1 MNFDKTT
8 TAETPLIRIV
18 DDEER
23 MRESLAFM
31 LKHEGFECCVYPT
44 AESFLKGDTPSR
56 PGCLLL
62 DVQMDGMTGLE
73 LQEEMIRRGITL
85 PIVFLSAHG
94 DLDMAVDAMRRGAC
108 AFIQKTADRA
118 RLLQAIVDAMA
129 KSRGAVGDSTPGA
142 LVAAWN
148 TLTDREKE
156 VAKLVAEGL
165 LNREVGERLG
175 GIAVKTVQV
184 HRSEACSK
192 LGVKGAAGLGLGA
205 AGMESAQAQTKWEK
219 MIKGLQTVT
228 TDVLI
233 VGSGAAGTAAA
244 IEARRS
250 GASVLVIEKM
260 GSLGGSSII
269 SRGALAVPRSPM
281 QRAMGIDDSPEH
293 FADDLMSSAYCGHP
307 GRIECLALEALP
319 TFEWLTN
326 EIGVRWVMDA
336 VGSEIEQSV
345 PRSAIVAGD
354 GAAALMMPLLDRA
367 RTLDAEFEVNE
378 KLLHLITRETYDGVA
393 VTGAVVE
400 NTRTGLRRCINVR
413 RGVVL
418 AAGGFAADAP
428 FRQRYNQR
436 LSEHVGT
443 ATQPGSTSEVL
454 REAARIGAWLVHLQY
469 ITCIPD
475 ANPVEKGW
483 GTSWQFSRWCAGAQG
498 LWVERQTGRRFVNEM
513 SSTAE
518 RTNGVFDV
526 LNADRD
532 VVAIADARAV
542 RHPGSMVFTA
552 SDVELLVSRG
562 FVQKYET
569 LALLAQ
575 ACGIPLSN
583 LKVEVELYNR
593 AITAAREGRT
603 AGSFTDR
610 LGRPIAPEAELME
623 EGPWYC
629 APLLAKV
636 LMCSGGLAIDLKS
649 RVLSV
654 VDDRPIPGLFAA
666 GEITGGLNGK
676 GDAGACG
683 LMDAI
688 VFGRIAGRE
697 AARIPKDYS
706 DWREMNPLVFHQLI
720 DMERLWT
727 SSAT

>member
-205 AGMESAQAQTKWEK
+205 AGMESAQARTKWEK

-378 KLLHLITRETYDGVA
+378 KLHYTR
-393 VTGAVVE
+393 
-400 NTRTGLRRCINVR
+400 
-413 RGVVL
+413 
-418 AAGGFAADAP
+418 
-428 FRQRYNQR
+428 
-436 LSEHVGT
+436 
-443 ATQPGSTSEVL
+443 
-454 REAARIGAWLVHLQY
+454 
-469 ITCIPD
+469 
-475 ANPVEKGW
+475 
-483 GTSWQFSRWCAGAQG
+483 
-498 LWVERQTGRRFVNEM
+498 
-513 SSTAE
+513 
-518 RTNGVFDV
+518 
-526 LNADRD
+526 
-532 VVAIADARAV
+532 
-542 RHPGSMVFTA
+542 
-552 SDVELLVSRG
+552 
-562 FVQKYET
+562 
-569 LALLAQ
+569 
-575 ACGIPLSN
+575 N
-583 LKVEVELYNR
+583 L
-593 AITAAREGRT
+593 
-603 AGSFTDR
+603 
-610 LGRPIAPEAELME
+610 
-623 EGPWYC
+623 
-629 APLLAKV
+629 
-636 LMCSGGLAIDLKS
+636 
-649 RVLSV
+649 
-654 VDDRPIPGLFAA
+654 
-666 GEITGGLNGK
+666 
-676 GDAGACG
+676 
-683 LMDAI
+683 
-688 VFGRIAGRE
+688 
-697 AARIPKDYS
+697 
-706 DWREMNPLVFHQLI
+706 
-720 DMERLWT
+720 
-727 SSAT
+727 